1 MDKYIL
7 LIETAT
13 DACSVALTKNGTTIA
28 EKYIDEPKAHASVI
42 GGYVTDILK
51 ENCITMYD
59 CSAVA
64 VSKGPGS
71 YTGLRVGVS
80 CAKGLCYGAGKP
92 LISVCTLATI
102 TQLALDN
109 NLYS

>member
-13 DACSVALTKNGTTIA
+13 DSCSVALSRNSEIIS
-28 EKYIDEPKAHASVI
+28 EKFINEPKAHASVI
-42 GGYVTDILK
+42 GGYVTDILA
-51 ENCITMYD
+51 ENSISMAD

-71 YTGLRVGVS
+71 
-80 CAKGLCYGAGKP
+80 
-92 LISVCTLATI
+92 
-102 TQLALDN
+102 
-109 NLYS
+109 